1 MNNKQNADL
10 KVMALDGFSNA
21 QIAAALNVGLEVV
34 HAVRSQMGYT
44 IPTVAE
50 IKTTPCDCCG
60 SPTPLDADY
69 EYTMPDGVTLSHLCE
84 RCRMTVDYVN
94 SFCDADED
102 ENEDECE
109 DDDDVQGD

>member
-1 MNNKQNADL
+1 MNNKQIADL
-10 KVMALDGFSNA
+10 KVMVLDGFSNA
-21 QIAAALNVGLEVV
+21 QIAAALNVSLDVV
-34 HAVRSQMGYT
+34 HAVRSQLGYT
-44 IPTVAE
+44 IPKVAE

-60 SPTPLDADY
+60 YPAPLDADY

-94 SFCDADED
+94 SFCNED

-109 DDDDVQGD
+109 EDDDDVQGD